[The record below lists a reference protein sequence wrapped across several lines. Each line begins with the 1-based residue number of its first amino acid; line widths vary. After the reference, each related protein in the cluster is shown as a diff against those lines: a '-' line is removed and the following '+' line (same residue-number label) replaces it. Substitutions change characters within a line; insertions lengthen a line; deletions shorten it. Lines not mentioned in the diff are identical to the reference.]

1 MKLENHTKI
10 KELLP
15 IVDDIVEVYTKHRA
29 MLGVAFGNMELGQIS
44 ELVGMIQGFFKK

>member
-1 MKLENHTKI
+1 MIENHTKI

-29 MLGVAFGNMELGQIS
+29 MLGAAFGNMEVGQIT
-44 ELVGMIQGFFKK
+44 EIAGMIRGFLK